1 MRKKEFEL
9 TRGEERLMEMF
20 WNAGRPL
27 TSMELCKMTDEFN
40 DSYVHRLLNSLEK
53 KKMLSVS
60 GLVKSGKQYARSF
73 EPTMTREEYAA
84 FVMEK
89 LGIREEKSFAK
100 VAVALTGKA
109 SDRGETEKQE
119 LIEELERI
127 VEQLRNS

>member
-1 MRKKEFEL
+1 
-9 TRGEERLMEMF
+9 
-20 WNAGRPL
+20 
-27 TSMELCKMTDEFN
+27 
-40 DSYVHRLLNSLEK
+40 
-53 KKMLSVS
+53 MLSVS

-89 LGIREEKSFAK
+89 LGIREEKIFAK